1 MARTRKIF
9 ASHGGELAHKLLSVL
24 EGEHLVE
31 HFVDSYVAEYGR
43 AGLKAHPLRYRELL
57 GTLSREALL
66 AMVAQVNA
74 ELPRYLTGRRPAV
87 LRGTELQVAEAF
99 REEFLASLGRAL
111 RWTPA
116 DAEEFRRDLDLYAQ
130 LAARTE
136 IVKKRR
142 QPTDPPEGP
151 FVDRCALLLDP
162 SMLDKGRRAAGK
174 LQVEL
179 QGFTEKIL
187 VGVFR
192 RR

>member
-1 MARTRKIF
+1 M
-9 ASHGGELAHKLLSVL
+9 AHKLLSAL

-31 HFVDSYVAEYGR
+31 RFVDSYVAEYGR
-43 AGLKAHPLRYRELL
+43 TGLKAHALRYRELL

-74 ELPRYLTGRRPAV
+74 ELPRFLTRRRPAV
-87 LRGTELQVAEAF
+87 LRGAELQVAGAF

-111 RWTPA
+111 HWTPA
-116 DAEEFRRDLDLYAQ
+116 DTDEFRRDLDLYAQ

-142 QPTDPPEGP
+142 KPTDPPEGP

-174 LQVEL
+174 FLAEIDRITDKTL
-179 QGFTEKIL
+179 AS
-187 VGVFR
+187 VFR
-192 RR
+192 MRR